1 MRKTIILL
9 VIAISFS
16 ITGQGKIGDMKFRHL
31 DTRHGLSNSQVN
43 CILQDSR
50 GFIWICTSFGLCRYD
65 GYRFQNYFSYER
77 DTTTL
82 RSNRM
87 DDIQEAYD
95 GKLWLNHGMSY
106 SLYDPVTEK
115 TDRSPGLWLAK
126 QGVTGGIEK
135 LHIDSQKNFWV
146 KSYEDGFFFYNPKKK
161 LLKKVDFGYTI
172 DKFPKDFSV
181 TSFCETEDGMV
192 MTSNMGELICVDGQ
206 RGRVLWRDDTV
217 KKALDTYNDYW
228 VYVDKDG
235 LRWVITHSTN
245 TYIYNPAEKRWYTSL
260 TELMKAKGFSNVP
273 EDVVVWEVRYDSRGL
288 LWVATDHLGVLVLDF
303 QTKEWKQ
310 FTYQKGD
317 NTSLP
322 DITAKHLYVDPLGRM
337 WVATYKSGVAMCAD
351 AMASFTS
358 LPYGDINAICEDK
371 EGYYWLGLNSGG
383 IRKMDPE
390 TLEIVAEY
398 DKQVLGTPNAVI
410 VGAYC
415 AKDGTLWFGTWEGGL
430 IRYRDGQWKTYM
442 VGTPGSGLTT
452 NNVWSI
458 TEDLWGNIWVG
469 LLGGGAMRIDAK
481 SGVQRVFNETNS
493 NLKTN
498 WTNSINTASN
508 GWILL
513 GNSEYCSVIHP
524 KTYQI
529 INIPVPHDET
539 TYTISSAT
547 IQAIWDK
554 RGLIWQAASS
564 GLSIYDRKTGKTR
577 LLDMKSGFFGS
588 NVTSITEDAQQ
599 TIWVTT
605 DHGISNVVPQKG
617 EDGEW
622 HFTVRSF
629 NEHDGLQPGPFNQR
643 AICYTSTGMILVGGQ
658 DGLDIIN
665 TKNLAV
671 GHLDEKPV
679 FSGLQLFDKDVAV
692 GEEVDGRVIL
702 KEALNVCR
710 EITLNFNDQFTIQMG
725 SNAGSI
731 ANTKRFVYML
741 EGFNESWVRTS
752 DLNPNITYN
761 SLRAGDY
768 TLRVRMLNDDGTF
781 GQEEATL
788 EITIRPPLWRT
799 RWMIL
804 LYMLIIAGVAF
815 VWRKWFM
822 KRLESRMK
830 VEIMRRELEQQQ
842 WMNEMRMK
850 MATEQANKQRSDG
863 TAKDTVK
870 LNLTTEDLVVF
881 IRAICEHY
889 ESPIPDKKV
898 KVSFLSAVDQLT
910 ADFDEAKLKE
920 ILEILFRN
928 SINFTPYDPL
938 ISVGVARIQNDMAQI
953 QVADNGIGIKDEY
966 KEHAFDPMVNGEGI
980 GLDRV
985 KSIVDA
991 HKGTIRIEDNPGGG
1005 TIFFITLPA
1014 QPEIEVVEA
1023 EVVND

>member
-1 MRKTIILL
+1 
-9 VIAISFS
+9 
-16 ITGQGKIGDMKFRHL
+16 
-31 DTRHGLSNSQVN
+31 
-43 CILQDSR
+43 
-50 GFIWICTSFGLCRYD
+50 
-65 GYRFQNYFSYER
+65 
-77 DTTTL
+77 
-82 RSNRM
+82 
-87 DDIQEAYD
+87 
-95 GKLWLNHGMSY
+95 
-106 SLYDPVTEK
+106 
-115 TDRSPGLWLAK
+115 
-126 QGVTGGIEK
+126 
-135 LHIDSQKNFWV
+135 
-146 KSYEDGFFFYNPKKK
+146 
-161 LLKKVDFGYTI
+161 
-172 DKFPKDFSV
+172 
-181 TSFCETEDGMV
+181 
-192 MTSNMGELICVDGQ
+192 
-206 RGRVLWRDDTV
+206 
-217 KKALDTYNDYW
+217 
-228 VYVDKDG
+228 
-235 LRWVITHSTN
+235 
-245 TYIYNPAEKRWYTSL
+245 
-260 TELMKAKGFSNVP
+260 
-273 EDVVVWEVRYDSRGL
+273 
-288 LWVATDHLGVLVLDF
+288 
-303 QTKEWKQ
+303 
-310 FTYQKGD
+310 
-317 NTSLP
+317 
-322 DITAKHLYVDPLGRM
+322 
-337 WVATYKSGVAMCAD
+337 
-351 AMASFTS
+351 
-358 LPYGDINAICEDK
+358 
-371 EGYYWLGLNSGG
+371 
-383 IRKMDPE
+383 
-390 TLEIVAEY
+390 
-398 DKQVLGTPNAVI
+398 
-410 VGAYC
+410 
-415 AKDGTLWFGTWEGGL
+415 
-430 IRYRDGQWKTYM
+430 
-442 VGTPGSGLTT
+442 
-452 NNVWSI
+452 
-458 TEDLWGNIWVG
+458 
-469 LLGGGAMRIDAK
+469 
-481 SGVQRVFNETNS
+481 
-493 NLKTN
+493 
-498 WTNSINTASN
+498 
-508 GWILL
+508 
-513 GNSEYCSVIHP
+513 
-524 KTYQI
+524 
-529 INIPVPHDET
+529 
-539 TYTISSAT
+539 
-547 IQAIWDK
+547 
-554 RGLIWQAASS
+554 
-564 GLSIYDRKTGKTR
+564 
-577 LLDMKSGFFGS
+577 
-588 NVTSITEDAQQ
+588 
-599 TIWVTT
+599 
-605 DHGISNVVPQKG
+605 
-617 EDGEW
+617 
-622 HFTVRSF
+622 
-629 NEHDGLQPGPFNQR
+629 
-643 AICYTSTGMILVGGQ
+643 MILVGGQ

-830 VEIMRRELEQQQ
+830 VEMMRRELEQQQ

>member
-9 VIAISFS
+9 VIAISFC

-87 DDIQEAYD
+87 DDVQEAYD

-273 EDVVVWEVRYDSRGL
+273 EDIVVWEVRYDARGL

-513 GNSEYCSVIHP
+513 GNAEYCSVIHP

-850 MATEQANKQRSDG
+850 MATEQVNKQRSDG